1 MRHIPEDELH
11 AYLDQALSRSQ
22 CVEIETHLAEC
33 APCRAS
39 RDSIA
44 ALRDQT
50 TSLLGSLRP
59 PRRMRPSYEAL
70 ANRAAER
77 SARRRD
83 QRRLAVWAASLLAAL
98 GLGYALRA
106 ELGVR
111 SATTTAVRP
120 EPAISA
126 PAPSFANG
134 LTPRQA
140 PSVTAPAVVVT
151 READAKQ
158 PAGPP
163 AVGGR
168 APEPLAAELSTDAL
182 APEEERLDGVWRTV
196 PWSDAPND
204 ETGIPP
210 ARVAGLPVVQVQV
223 QSPKSAAG
231 GSVMVVAQQ
240 LSSGEVIRTIEGPA
254 ADVSKLLTRRGDDAA
269 VLDSFGGPAVTL
281 QRGDRMIAVT
291 GQIPS
296 DSLQAMIRRMNAA
309 RRTRP

>member
-1 MRHIPEDELH
+1 MRHIPEEELH

-33 APCRAS
+33 APCRAL
-39 RDSIA
+39 RDGIA

-50 TSLLGSLRP
+50 TSLLGALRP

-70 ANRAAER
+70 AHRAAER
-77 SARRRD
+77 SARRRE
-83 QRRLAVWAASLLAAL
+83 RRRIALWAASLFAAL

-111 SATTTAVRP
+111 MASNTPVRQEAAPVPAPTPLVANTSPVRP
-120 EPAISA
+120 APKTVVPVSPAPREDVPKPA
-126 PAPSFANG
+126 PASA
-134 LTPRQA
+134 A
-140 PSVTAPAVVVT
+140 IA
-151 READAKQ
+151 
-158 PAGPP
+158 
-163 AVGGR
+163 R

-196 PWSDAPND
+196 PWSDASNG
-204 ETGIPP
+204 ESGIPL

-223 QSPKSAAG
+223 QSPQSAAG

-240 LSSGEVIRTIEGPA
+240 LASGEVIRTIEGPT
-254 ADVSKLLTRRGDDAA
+254 ADVSKLLTRRGDDA
-269 VLDSFGGPAVTL
+269 VLDSFGRPAATL

-291 GQIPS
+291 GQIPA
-296 DSLQAMIRRMNAA
+296 DSLQAMIRRVNAA